1 MISAWLYVLAAV
13 SAVAVYY
20 LIRFNIA
27 LANQKK
33 AEAEQARQRAEAAQL
48 ALEQKRLETIALKTA
63 ELNAQATRKQE
74 QKEVDAGNRGHFGTG
89 EW

>member
-1 MISAWLYVLAAV
+1 MISPWLYALAAL
-13 SAVAVYY
+13 SAVVVYY

-33 AEAEQARQRAEAAQL
+33 AEAEMKRQRAEMAQI
-48 ALEQKRLETIALKTA
+48 ALEQKRLETIAIKTA

-74 QKEVDAGNRGHFGTG
+74 QKEADSGNRGHLG